1 MPAAYVQNVIRYAKS
16 AGFTET
22 FNQLTFAHQGLAAEL
37 AITVDAP
44 EATTSITAYIAR
56 LESKKTGWW
65 EIAQKSR
72 AQNVQD
78 KGREY
83 NFPVR
88 RNQRR
93 EREIRRSSLL
103 KVSHVTLPAE
113 GEKPILL

>member
-1 MPAAYVQNVIRYAKS
+1 MQNVIRYAKS

-56 LESKKTGWW
+56 LGSKKTGWW

-83 NFPVR
+83 NFPDR

-93 EREIRRSSLL
+93 ERYGGAPCSNP
-103 KVSHVTLPAE
+103 VSHVTLPAE
-113 GEKPILL
+113 EEKPILL